1 MTAISTVV
9 GIGMMPLNSW
19 IYSRSWAD
27 HKTVIPIKSI
37 MIGLASMLIPVAI
50 GMVILVKLPKHAKW
64 ITRVSYV
71 FLSVLVNYRKF
82 Q

>member
-1 MTAISTVV
+1 MTAMSTAV

-37 MIGLASMLIPVAI
+37 MIGLASMLVPVVV
-50 GMVILVKLPKHAKW
+50 GMIILVKLPRVASW
-64 ITRVSYV
+64 ITRV
-71 FLSVLVNYRKF
+71 KF
-82 Q
+82 HFALLLLLLL